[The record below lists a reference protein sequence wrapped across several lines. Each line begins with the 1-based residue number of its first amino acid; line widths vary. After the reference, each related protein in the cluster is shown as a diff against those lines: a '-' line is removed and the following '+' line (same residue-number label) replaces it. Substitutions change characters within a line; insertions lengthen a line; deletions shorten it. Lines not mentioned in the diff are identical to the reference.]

1 MGHPLVRVGA
11 ARRSSRTPPACHCGG
26 GRLALVEDARLFREA
41 SFVVTR
47 TAKALGRALIKL
59 LRRVDMP
66 REHAVRDRAGQ
77 PIARVV
83 PVTRRWRRALDTY
96 TRFDVV
102 DAGGTRLLALRATLQ
117 NARRRRSRRA
127 RDRRRA
133 QRFAFGNS
141 ALVVEFHAG
150 DRGGGVI
157 RDLPPVIGRIA
168 PRKQFPSAPAAF
180 GVMEVLDAGGVAVA
194 RVTNTNMFDSVVEI
208 EPRLDGA
215 LRLLT
220 VAFACSLVDD
230 KWMHLPAR
238 VP

>member
-1 MGHPLVRVGA
+1 M
-11 ARRSSRTPPACHCGG
+11 
-26 GRLALVEDARLFREA
+26 EDARLFREA

-47 TAKALGRALIKL
+47 TPKALGRALIKL
-59 LRRVDMP
+59 LRRLDMP

-96 TRFDVV
+96 TRCDVV

-117 NARRRRSRRA
+117 TLVVDDPDGHEIGLVHNASRL
-127 RDRRRA
+127 
-133 QRFAFGNS
+133 GNS

-150 DRGGGVI
+150 DRGAGMI
-157 RDLPPVIGRIA
+157 RGLPTVIGSIA
-168 PRKQFPSAPAAF
+168 PRKQFPSAPVAF
-180 GVMEVLDAGGVAVA
+180 GLMEVLDADGAAVA
-194 RVTNTNMFDSVVEI
+194 RVSNTNMFDNLVEI
-208 EPRLDGA
+208 DASLDGP

-220 VAFACSLVDD
+220 VAFACSLVDHG
-230 KWMHLPAR
+230 WMHLPAR